1 VTEKRE
7 QGNGGTVEKG
17 ETEREVSLVDGALL
31 ESSDGDLA
39 VSKVK
44 LSSNMVSMGSRYE
57 VVVLDGNVVIP
68 LMSCEVWCECA
79 QERMR

>member
-1 VTEKRE
+1 MTEKRE

-44 LSSNMVSMGSRYE
+44 LSSNMVFVEGRCE
-57 VVVLDGNVVIP
+57 TVVLADDVAVA
-68 LMSCEVWCECA
+68 LTFCKVWYRCA
-79 QERMR
+79 QRG